1 MLPVGLQGADRYDP
15 APLPRSH
22 NPGERSH
29 VQTRRQ
35 RERLQSKFCHT
46 ETSQLTINN
55 TYTTSTMTVYYCLFL
70 ILSRGYGRYFLL
82 CYLHCNTCVR
92 QVLQLHYNKLCKL
105 HLLAPLTYYIIS
117 NVPIEYWLP
126 PKYYHL
132 QLLLVLVLFV
142 LLSYC

>member
-1 MLPVGLQGADRYDP
+1 MKQRLLCSNMCLFMLPVGLQGADRYNP

-55 TYTTSTMTVYYCLFL
+55 TYTTSTMTIYYCLFL
-70 ILSRGYGRYFLL
+70 ILSRGDGRYFLL

-92 QVLQLHYNKLCKL
+92 YGRCYAITNCANYTWH
-105 HLLAPLTYYIIS
+105 H
-117 NVPIEYWLP
+117 
-126 PKYYHL
+126 
-132 QLLLVLVLFV
+132 
-142 LLSYC
+142 